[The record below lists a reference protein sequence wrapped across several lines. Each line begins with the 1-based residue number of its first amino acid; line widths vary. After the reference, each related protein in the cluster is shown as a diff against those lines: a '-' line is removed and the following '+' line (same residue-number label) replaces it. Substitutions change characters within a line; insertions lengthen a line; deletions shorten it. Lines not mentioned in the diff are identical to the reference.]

1 MFKCR
6 TVQADGS
13 WNHHRGLHWGR
24 MSHCEEVV
32 LVLTL
37 ATSRRASVKSILKGE
52 QQIKLRNKDKKKKS
66 SLLTWFKISFQPF
79 SHFALPPTQLHGSSH
94 NFIQLVAVSF
104 HKKIL
109 LYYNIILNDLIV
121 SAENQKYCL
130 MYVPHLTPLSLNVH
144 HSTGSHLTH
153 ACWVCYHSYNTIPT
167 PPPFSQTIICRLFPP
182 IGSHGWR
189 CSMK

>member
-1 MFKCR
+1 MQNGPSRWKLKPPPWAALGENESLWGGCAGSDPGHQQTRQCEIHFER
-6 TVQADGS
+6 WAAD
-13 WNHHRGLHWGR
+13 
-24 MSHCEEVV
+24 E
-32 LVLTL
+32 
-37 ATSRRASVKSILKGE
+37 AT
-52 QQIKLRNKDKKKKS
+52 QQRQKKKKS